1 MLETLKNALIILS
14 NENVTLR
21 TKVLDILQSLIQTNP
36 NLMDNPQFS
45 QIIEN
50 RIMDTSPTVR
60 LAALSIIM
68 KYLEMTYND
77 HFFMILIERLN
88 DIEIQI
94 RKKLIIFLA
103 EKYTTFKNEDST
115 TFKKI
120 LKAFA
125 FKVYDI
131 EEISETAL
139 NFLEEILFGVPVV
152 QPKKRGKAKQTKAI
166 DLNENV
172 ILIKDLCLELSN
184 HQWFQK
190 LISKTTHTS
199 NEKLI
204 GQALNCLIEQLLT
217 KNSQDTNTYLILILG
232 IAKFYPQIVF
242 EEMKIMGSFLK
253 FLYELKTHNT
263 TPADIQSRK
272 INLLSIVEIFETTID
287 HYSELEEEP
296 LKNNKTKLIMTD
308 VQNHLMKLIH
318 EEFLEVLHA
327 ALKLLIKLIEFSTQ
341 DFPLIKNLF
350 VQMYAYVIKK
360 KSSVNQKDGE
370 VIQIE
375 ELSNFEIQSLMRSL
389 YILTYITRYFDIS
402 EFLES
407 NFSEEEVLKTIYYEL
422 ILFSKSKN
430 NLIEETCVECLM
442 ILWEKKADLVYEIEE
457 HLEKYLV
464 DQSLE
469 KKSLVNRIYK
479 FFILLLEKHED
490 KIKAHHDLT
499 KEINKKN
506 KGKNLLKKS
515 ASISKMELKIEGLKL
530 ETNDYE
536 KISHCIKDLA
546 KRTFINHIFDK
557 DSETRRTTLYLMK
570 TLCEQGF
577 IPYFETNEFFM
588 ALLCDPDE
596 DVRKLVNESFE
607 REWRHNKTN
616 ITTGI
621 VKGCL
626 IGLKYLQSTR
636 GSSLCCYLNNDDGKY
651 YSYYDKLNEIMK
663 IDNDDLRQRFI
674 VFLLRESFN
683 SSHINNS
690 KELSIFICSI
700 LLGTSNYDLIE
711 FNDIYNKIFNFIN
724 DKYYKII
731 KTLKT
736 ISKDD
741 TLEND
746 LKPII
751 LESLILMIHLITL
764 NIMVINSSIFT
775 KGKVSFEHSNFQTL
789 LDYLERKVYK
799 QESSNT
805 NAAIE
810 LHIESDLINEYI
822 QFIDFNTN
830 INDFLT
836 DKEKIYLLYKKIK
849 LMFSCHIITDP
860 SVILSLESDFIEAYD
875 RMFQMIKSKRK
886 SSSKSKTKYA
896 MSEKLEKTKK
906 VTSKIVKTENNNK
919 KKLKPRKLSKNKNN
933 QKEEDSE
940 LFKQNKSLEDN
951 RYRTRLR
958 EKPRKKYIE
967 DEEHREETE

>member
-1 MLETLKNALIILS
+1 MLETLKNALIIFS

-21 TKVLDILQSLIQTNP
+21 TKVLDILQNLIHANP
-36 NLMDNPQFS
+36 NLMENPQFL

-60 LAALSIIM
+60 LTALSIIM
-68 KYLEMTYND
+68 KYLEFNYNER
-77 HFFMILIERLN
+77 FFLILIDRLN

-94 RKKLIIFLA
+94 KKKLIIFLA

-139 NFLEEILFGVPVV
+139 NFLEEILFGVAV
-152 QPKKRGKAKQTKAI
+152 QPKKRGKAKQNKAL
-166 DLNENV
+166 DLNENIV
-172 ILIKDLCLELSN
+172 LIKDLCLELSN

-190 LISKTTHTS
+190 LISKTSHAP

-204 GQALNCLIEQLLT
+204 EQVLNCLIEQLL
-217 KNSQDTNTYLILILG
+217 KKDSQDTNVYLILILG
-232 IAKFYPQIVF
+232 IAKYYPQIVF
-242 EEMKIMGSFLK
+242 EEMKIMGNFLK
-253 FLYELKTHNT
+253 FLYELKTHSTNPT
-263 TPADIQSRK
+263 DIQSRK
-272 INLLSIVEIFETTID
+272 INLLTIVEIFETTVD

-296 LKNNKTKLIMTD
+296 LKNNKIKLIMIE
-308 VQNHLMKLIH
+308 VQNLLMKLIH
-318 EEFLEVLHA
+318 EEFLEILHA
-327 ALKLLIKLIEFSTQ
+327 ALKLLIKVIEFSTQ

-360 KSSVNQKDGE
+360 KSSLNQNNEEIIK
-370 VIQIE
+370 IE

-402 EFLES
+402 EFLENS
-407 NFSEEEVLKTIYYEL
+407 FSEEEVLKTIYYEL

-442 ILWEKKADLVYEIEE
+442 ILWEKKSDLVYEIKP
-457 HLEKYLV
+457 HLEKYLI
-464 DQSLE
+464 DQSAE

-506 KGKNLLKKS
+506 KGKSFLKKS
-515 ASISKMELKIEGLKL
+515 ASISKMELKIEGLKI

-536 KISHCIKDLA
+536 KISHCIKELA

-557 DSETRRTTLYLMK
+557 DSETRRTTVYLMK

-577 IPYFETNEFFM
+577 IPYFEINEFFL
-588 ALLCDPDE
+588 ALVCDSDE
-596 DVRKLVNESFE
+596 EVRRLINENFE
-607 REWRHNKTN
+607 RECRHNRAN

-636 GSSLCCYLNNDDGKY
+636 GSPLCCYLNKEDGKY

-663 IDNDDLRQRFI
+663 MDNDDLRSRFI

-700 LLGTSNYDLIE
+700 LLSTHNYDLLE

-736 ISKDD
+736 ISKDNANESD
-741 TLEND
+741 Q
-746 LKPII
+746 KQII
-751 LESLILMIHLITL
+751 LESLILIIHLITL
-764 NIMVINSSIFT
+764 NILVINSSIFT
-775 KGKVSFEHSNFQTL
+775 KGKVSLEHSNFQSL

-799 QESSNT
+799 QESSNMNT
-805 NAAIE
+805 PIE
-810 LHIESDLINEYI
+810 LNIESDLINDYI
-822 QFIDFNTN
+822 QFIDFSTN

-836 DKEKIYLLYKKIK
+836 DKEKVYLLYKKIK
-849 LMFSCHIITDP
+849 LMFSCNIITDP
-860 SVILSLESDFIEAYD
+860 TIILSLDNDFIEAYD
-875 RMFQMIKSKRK
+875 SMFHMIKSKKK
-886 SSSKSKTKYA
+886 SKSKSKTKYA
-896 MSEKLEKTKK
+896 MSEKVEKTKRVANK
-906 VTSKIVKTENNNK
+906 NVKTENNNK
-919 KKLKPRKLSKNKNN
+919 KKLKPRKLSKNKNDQKN
-933 QKEEDSE
+933 GDDEMFKQKE
-940 LFKQNKSLEDN
+940 NLEDN
-951 RYRTRLR
+951 QYKTRLR
-958 EKPRKKYIE
+958 EKPRKKYVE
-967 DEEHREETE
+967 DEENKEENG